1 MPVTTAVAIFFL
13 IWWIVL
19 FAVLPWGVRSQQ
31 EDAEVAPGTDPGA
44 PGDPQSAPKTG
55 LDDAGLRGGFCRL
68 LRHLCRPLGHVGKPV
83 GAVWAAHDPL
93 DRGKLIDNQNRG
105 L

>member
-1 MPVTTAVAIFFL
+1 MPVTTAIAIFFL

-44 PGDPQSAPKTG
+44 PAIPNLRRKLVWTTLVSVVVFAACYVIYVERLITLESLMAPF
-55 LDDAGLRGGFCRL
+55 GLRMT
-68 LRHLCRPLGHVGKPV
+68 P
-83 GAVWAAHDPL
+83 
-93 DRGKLIDNQNRG
+93 
-105 L
+105 